1 MKFQRGNRGN
11 YISCKLLFLSH
22 SLYFQEV
29 RKETW
34 YTSVVVVVVVIIIME
49 HFHGAMPGDMQFTT
63 SFHHIQY
70 M

>member
-22 SLYFQEV
+22 SLSFQEV
-29 RKETW
+29 RKENW
-34 YTSVVVVVVVIIIME
+34 YTRVVVVVVIIIME
-49 HFHGAMPGDMQFTT
+49 HFHGVMHGDMQFAI